1 MSKDEHQY
9 RHSWRC
15 GAHFDIGRFDFQV
28 HRDFKGA
35 YAPSLENPSIREFEI
50 ELSQVDYLDSSALGM
65 MMLLRERV
73 QSAGKTVM
81 LVRPN
86 PAIVQILDI
95 ANFNKLF
102 KIL

>member
-1 MSKDEHQY
+1 MSI
-9 RHSWRC
+9 ST
-15 GAHFDIGRFDFQV
+15 DIRGDVARISISGRFDFQV

-35 YAPSLENPSIREFEI
+35 YAPSLENPGIREFEI

-65 MMLLRERV
+65 MMLLRERA

-81 LVRPN
+81 LARPN

>member
-1 MSKDEHQY
+1 MSI
-9 RHSWRC
+9 ST
-15 GAHFDIGRFDFQV
+15 DIRGDVARISISGRFDFQV
-28 HRDFKGA
+28 HRDFKA
-35 YAPSLENPSIREFEI
+35 SYTPSLENAAVNEIKI
-50 ELSQVDYLDSSALGM
+50 ELGDVVYLDSSALGM
-65 MMLLRERV
+65 MMLLRERA
-73 QSAGKTVM
+73 QAAGKTVV

>member
-1 MSKDEHQY
+1 MSINT
-9 RHSWRC
+9 
-15 GAHFDIGRFDFQV
+15 DIRGDVARITISGRFDFQV

-35 YAPSLENPSIREFEI
+35 YAASLENPAIREFEI
-50 ELSQVDYLDSSALGM
+50 ELNQVDYLDSSALGM
-65 MMLLRERV
+65 MMLLRERA

-86 PAIVQILDI
+86 PVIVQILDI

-102 KIL
+102 QIL

>member
-1 MSKDEHQY
+1 MAIKT
-9 RHSWRC
+9 
-15 GAHFDIGRFDFQV
+15 DIREDIARISISGRFDFLV
-28 HRDFKGA
+28 HRDFKNA
-35 YAPSLENPSIREFEI
+35 YAPSLENPVISEFEL

-65 MMLLRERV
+65 MMLLRERA

>member
-1 MSKDEHQY
+1 MSISTNIQGDVA
-9 RHSWRC
+9 RIS
-15 GAHFDIGRFDFQV
+15 ISGRFDFQV

-35 YAPSLENPSIREFEI
+35 YAPSLENPAIREFEL

-65 MMLLRERV
+65 MMLLRERA
-73 QSAGKTVM
+73 QTAGKTVM
-81 LVRPN
+81 IVRPN
-86 PAIVQILDI
+86 PSIVQILDI

>member
-1 MSKDEHQY
+1 MSISTNIQGDVA
-9 RHSWRC
+9 RIS
-15 GAHFDIGRFDFQV
+15 ISGRFDFQV

-35 YAPSLENPSIREFEI
+35 YAPSLENPAIREFEL

-65 MMLLRERV
+65 MMLLRERA
-73 QSAGKTVM
+73 QTAGKTVM
-81 LVRPN
+81 IVRPN

>member
-1 MSKDEHQY
+1 MSI
-9 RHSWRC
+9 ST
-15 GAHFDIGRFDFQV
+15 DIPGEVARSSISGRFDFQG

-35 YAPSLENPSIREFEI
+35 YAPSLENPLIREFEI

-65 MMLLRERV
+65 MMLLRERA